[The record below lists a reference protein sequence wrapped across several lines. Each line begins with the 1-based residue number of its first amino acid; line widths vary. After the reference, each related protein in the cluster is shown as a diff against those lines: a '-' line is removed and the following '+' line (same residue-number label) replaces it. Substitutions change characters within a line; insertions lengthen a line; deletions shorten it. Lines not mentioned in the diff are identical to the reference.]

1 MSLRDEFNHLKDDF
15 DHIEQEVEEFKY
27 DDEEEKRKKI
37 KKKIIV
43 PLSIILVIFI
53 CLLVFCYAEDTSLS
67 AFFRA
72 IFTRNGCSEYGW
84 SHIKRDY

>member
-27 DDEEEKRKKI
+27 DDEEEKRRKI

-53 CLLVFCYAEDTSLS
+53 CILVFCYVEGASLS
-67 AFFRA
+67 AFFKA
-72 IFTRNGCSEYGW
+72 VFTKSGFSRHWDYIK
-84 SHIKRDY
+84 SHY

>member
-27 DDEEEKRKKI
+27 DDNEDKRNKI

-53 CLLVFCYAEDTSLS
+53 FLLVFCYVEDTTLS

-72 IFTRNGCSEYGW
+72 IFTRNGCSSYGW
-84 SHIKRDY
+84 NSIKRSY